1 MIPPYGNHG
10 NQKCPL
16 VVVPADK
23 KWFTRAV
30 VAAATVTPCGR
41 STCIFQKWMRPS
53 GQMTGTFVFGDKEGR
68 EQRCDD

>member
-30 VAAATVTPCGR
+30 VAAATVDAMWSLDLHFP
-41 STCIFQKWMRPS
+41 KMDAS